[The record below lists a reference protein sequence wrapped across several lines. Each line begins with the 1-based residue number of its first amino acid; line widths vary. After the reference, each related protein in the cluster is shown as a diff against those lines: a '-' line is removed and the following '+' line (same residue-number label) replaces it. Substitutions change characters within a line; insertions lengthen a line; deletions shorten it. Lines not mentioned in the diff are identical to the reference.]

1 MRVGP
6 KPPPP
11 SIKLVALLMLGGT
24 GLGLVAVGVTTTWG
38 WALFIP
44 GLVALL
50 VSLLGIWTIQKSRD
64 KSLR

>member
-1 MRVGP
+1 MPVGP

-24 GLGLVAVGVTTTWG
+24 GLGLMAVGVTTTWG

-50 VSLLGIWTIQKSRD
+50 VSLLGAWTIQKSRD
-64 KSLR
+64 RSLR